1 MILLEKRTKIAILV
15 TLIIVSGFIVYE
27 TTSGNLMSY
36 AFDQINYNYTGYAS
50 IPNETQDGGSLGGN
64 YNINGKGQK
73 FTFNVAMRGAE
84 NFEDPLCYTKDG
96 LNADGKLDTVNVNFN
111 TIMALMNRDFK
122 KAMFVTPLTGH
133 FNMTCA
139 AWTGYGNFSNNGT
152 DFPGNFKID
161 GAVTDWEGTF
171 KFVPDGNKIAIVTN
185 YIWYPHGQ
193 KEEGKIKTVN
203 KTYYM

>member
-1 MILLEKRTKIAILV
+1 MEKKVKIGII
-15 TLIIVSGFIVYE
+15 LIIASGFLIYGAA
-27 TTSGNLMSY
+27 TGSLMSY
-36 AFDQINYNYTGYAS
+36 AFDQINYNYTGFAS
-50 IPNETQDGGSLGGN
+50 IPNNTVNGGSLGGP

-73 FTFNVAMRGAE
+73 FKFTVALKGAE

-96 LNADGKLDTVNVNFN
+96 LTADGKLDTINVNSN
-111 TIMALMNRDFK
+111 TIMALMNKDFK

-133 FNMTCA
+133 FNMSCA
-139 AWTGYGNFSNNGT
+139 AWTGYGNFTNNGT

-171 KFVPDGNKIAIVTN
+171 KFIPDGNKIAIITS

-193 KEEGKIKTVN
+193 KATGPIHNVN

>member
-1 MILLEKRTKIAILV
+1 MEKKVKIGII
-15 TLIIVSGFIVYE
+15 LIIASSFLIYGVATGS
-27 TTSGNLMSY
+27 LMSY
-36 AFDQINYNYTGYAS
+36 AFDQINYNYTGFAS
-50 IPNETQDGGSLGGN
+50 IPNNTVNGGSLGGP

-73 FTFNVAMRGAE
+73 FKFTVALKGAE

-96 LNADGKLDTVNVNFN
+96 LTADGTIDTVTVNLN
-111 TIMALMNRDFK
+111 TIMALVNRDLK

-133 FNMTCA
+133 FNMSCA

-161 GAVTDWEGTF
+161 GPATDWEGTF
-171 KFVPDGNKIAIVTN
+171 KFVQQGNKIAILTN

-193 KEEGKIKTVN
+193 KENETIQYVN